1 MTLERPGVEAAVR
14 LASFASVFAAM
25 ALWELCA
32 PRRRLVVHRPLRWA
46 ANLGLVLVN
55 TVLVRL
61 ALPVSAVAAAAFAE
75 QGRWGLLH
83 QFDGPPW
90 VRFLVAI
97 VALDLAMYVQHVL
110 FHAVP
115 VLWRLHLVH
124 HADLD
129 FDATT
134 GVRFHTFEIL
144 VSAVF
149 KLAAVAAL
157 GPSPLAVLVF
167 EVALNASSIFNHA
180 NVRIPLGVDRLVRL
194 VLVTPDMH
202 RVHHSTRPDET
213 NSNFGFQLSWWDRL
227 FGTYRGQPALG
238 HADMT
243 IGLAGLRD
251 ERRVDRLGPALLL
264 PFTAG
269 AGGVAINERND
280 ASG

>member
-1 MTLERPGVEAAVR
+1 VNLERPGVEAAVR
-14 LASFASVFAAM
+14 LASFAAVFAAM
-25 ALWELCA
+25 ALWELHA
-32 PRRRLVVHRPLRWA
+32 PRRPLALPRPRRWA
-46 ANLGLVLVN
+46 ANLGLVLIN
-55 TVLVRL
+55 TLLVRV
-61 ALPVSAVAAAAFAE
+61 ALPVSMVGAAALAE
-75 QGRWGLLH
+75 QGRWGLFNQWAWPSWL
-83 QFDGPPW
+83 
-90 VRFLVAI
+90 RFLVAI
-97 VALDLAMYVQHVL
+97 VALDLAIYFQHVL

-115 VLWRLHLVH
+115 ALWRLHLVH

-134 GVRFHTFEIL
+134 GVRFHPFEIL
-144 VSAVF
+144 LSAVF

-180 NVRIPLGVDRLVRL
+180 NVHIPFGVDRLLRL

-202 RVHHSTRPDET
+202 RVHHSARPDET

-238 HADMT
+238 HVDMT
-243 IGLAGLRD
+243 IGLAELRD
-251 ERRVDRLGPALLL
+251 ERRVDRLGPALAL

-269 AGGVAINERND
+269 AGNVPIDGQGP